1 MDSARARETDETE
14 GIIGLQDTDKR
25 PDLESY
31 NPKQDQVKRGKG
43 GVRYMR
49 TPDGDILV
57 EYDKDTKRFEP
68 ILANPLKKDSFIYY
82 SPDKDMSA
90 FKPKKRRKI
99 AAKARFKKQPKQPSI
114 LTPPVKFPRKTQITE
129 DVRNTVAYKGAS
141 EEARK
146 RIDDQL
152 NELARRQEQGTL

>member
-1 MDSARARETDETE
+1 
-14 GIIGLQDTDKR
+14 
-25 PDLESY
+25 
-31 NPKQDQVKRGKG
+31 
-43 GVRYMR
+43 
-49 TPDGDILV
+49 
-57 EYDKDTKRFEP
+57 
-68 ILANPLKKDSFIYY
+68 
-82 SPDKDMSA
+82 MSA

-114 LTPPVKFPRKTQITE
+114 LAPPEKFPRKTEITE
-129 DVRNTVAYKGAS
+129 RVRDTAAYKGAS

>member
-1 MDSARARETDETE
+1 
-14 GIIGLQDTDKR
+14 
-25 PDLESY
+25 
-31 NPKQDQVKRGKG
+31 
-43 GVRYMR
+43 MR

-90 FKPKKRRKI
+90 FKPKKRRKARV
-99 AAKARFKKQPKQPSI
+99 AAKAPSLKQPKQRSI
-114 LTPPVKFPRKTQITE
+114 LAPPVELPRKTELTE
-129 DVRNTVAYKGAS
+129 RVRDTAAYKGAS

-152 NELARRQEQGTL
+152 NELTRRQEQGTL